1 MALTAPSMS
10 FDRTADA
17 LAPLLLPEGL
27 KLTADQFAAVCYA
40 AAARSQLDP
49 HQGIGRAIGPIEARF
64 NSHWQSGGGT
74 GS

>member
-1 MALTAPSMS
+1 MALTAPSMA

-27 KLTADQFAAVCYA
+27 QLTADQFAAVCYA

-49 HQGIGRAIGPIEARF
+49 HQGICQATSKTEPALHLK
-64 NSHWQSGGGT
+64 NC
-74 GS
+74 